1 MTTTIYLL
9 RHGEVHNPEGI
20 IYGRLPGYR
29 LNEVGRGQVRT
40 AGEFLAE
47 RGPFDALITS
57 PLERARES
65 AGIIAERLGLA
76 EKSGKKF
83 DFSRFLIHVGN
94 SPLKDPRPAV
104 TRILHASA
112 KSSQFWIH

>member
-9 RHGEVHNPEGI
+9 RHGEVHNPKGI
-20 IYGRLPGYR
+20 NLRPLPGYR

-65 AGIIAERLGLA
+65 AGIIAERLGLTPQ
-76 EKSGKKF
+76 S
-83 DFSRFLIHVGN
+83 SRGWR
-94 SPLKDPRPAV
+94 RP
-104 TRILHASA
+104 T
-112 KSSQFWIH
+112 